1 MPIFRRMVVVEED
14 NKRERLVL
22 LARLPVLVGAL
33 ALLFLLQQTV
43 PLLALI
49 GIVLLGCTAAIGCP
63 RLKRRLAERRELV
76 AWVEKNTFPDQ
87 TISEWLAD
95 ATRTLS
101 LQEATSEWLY
111 WEGTSPGSR
120 RSA

>member
-1 MPIFRRMVVVEED
+1 VPIYTWMVVVED
-14 NKRERLVL
+14 KKRERLALRVRLLVL
-22 LARLPVLVGAL
+22 AGGS
-33 ALLFLLQQTV
+33 ALLLLLQQTV
-43 PLLALI
+43 PLLAVI
-49 GIVLLGCTAAIGCP
+49 GIVMLGCTAAIGYP
-63 RLKRRLAERRELV
+63 KLNKRLAERRELV
-76 AWVEKNTFPDQ
+76 AWVEQNTFPDQ

-111 WEGTSPGSR
+111 WEATSSGSR

>member
-1 MPIFRRMVVVEED
+1 MWMVVEHK
-14 NKRERLVL
+14 KRERLALRARLLVPAGGFALVL
-22 LARLPVLVGAL
+22 LFGR
-33 ALLFLLQQTV
+33 TM

-49 GIVLLGCTAAIGCP
+49 GIVLLGAGAAFAYP
-63 RLKRRLAERRELV
+63 RLNRRLTERRELV
-76 AWVEKNTFPDQ
+76 AWVEQNTFPDQ

-120 RSA
+120 QSA